1 MKGTKAG
8 VAILASVLCCL
19 WSGQRSA
26 FVLSGFDK
34 DKRSGPSKVARSAV
48 HTSKVFDN
56 SRKEIVK
63 TLRQLKGTAVASDLS
78 TILRMVD
85 IAQYQLALESIDDDI
100 RLDGHLLRLGSK
112 YRLLRDMSE
121 DAISN
126 IKHTSQ
132 NFQQVLQLVWRRMNY
147 MRADKAWQDTL
158 RIMANDLEP
167 VAKDVRSCGD
177 HVKYVVRE
185 AKMLSKQ
192 IQYEKGWCAE
202 CDKNSTELFNALDRI
217 VLLSSGLGSL
227 VAEFYDYLHEG
238 VQECAQQSAN
248 RMHDDFT
255 ISWEDWQATGVDSSD
270 RMRRQLTGDDGGEL
284 LPGGYDDVVEPFQQL
299 EERCNEYLRASRNE
313 ACSRISR
320 RGSRALKHWVVRVT
334 PPSISEALPGP
345 PERTSIRLLL
355 RKLSTWLHS
364 VPGRVKMTFA
374 RKQSI
379 AANAVRL
386 GDSKPP
392 PKLKPVKLTTEQ
404 KKQVAKKTLV
414 ASGMN
419 V

>member
-1 MKGTKAG
+1 MSFMISRAH
-8 VAILASVLCCL
+8 
-19 WSGQRSA
+19 R
-26 FVLSGFDK
+26 
-34 DKRSGPSKVARSAV
+34 RPGPNKVARTAV

-56 SRKEIVK
+56 SRKEIVT
-63 TLRQLKGTAVASDLS
+63 TLRQLKGTAVSSDLS

-100 RLDGHLLRLGSK
+100 RLDGHLLRLGAK

-121 DAISN
+121 DAINN
-126 IKHTSQ
+126 IKHTSR
-132 NFQQVLQLVWRRMNY
+132 NFQQILHLVWRKMNY
-147 MRADKAWQDTL
+147 MRADKAWQSTL
-158 RIMANDLEP
+158 KIMANDLEP
-167 VAKDVRSCGD
+167 VASDVRSCGD
-177 HVKYVVRE
+177 HVKHVVRE
-185 AKMLSKQ
+185 AKMLSRQ

-238 VQECAQQSAN
+238 VQECSQQSAN

-255 ISWEDWQATGVDSSD
+255 ISWEDWQATGVDSAD
-270 RMRRQLTGDDGGEL
+270 RMKRQLTGDDGGEL

-320 RGSRALKHWVVRVT
+320 RGSRAFKHWTVRT
-334 PPSISEALPGP
+334 LPPSVSDALRVP
-345 PERTSIRLLL
+345 PEYVGGRLLL
-355 RKLSTWLHS
+355 RKISTWLAS
-364 VPGRVKMTFA
+364 VPGRVKMKFA
-374 RKQSI
+374 RQQSI
-379 AANAVRL
+379 AANALRL
-386 GDSKPP
+386 GDSTSSVVKKPA
-392 PKLKPVKLTTEQ
+392 PKPEKLTAEQ
-404 KKQVAKKTLV
+404 AKQRAKKTLV
-414 ASGMN
+414 AIGMK